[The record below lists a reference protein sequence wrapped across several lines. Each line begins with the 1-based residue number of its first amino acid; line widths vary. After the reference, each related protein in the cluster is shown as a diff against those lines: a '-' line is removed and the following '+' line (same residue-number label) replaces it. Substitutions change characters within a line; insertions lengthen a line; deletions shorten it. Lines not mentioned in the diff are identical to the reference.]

1 MKEVVLDVCGVSHWS
16 CWLSPKGRVVLRMYP
31 NCFPIFL
38 FLTGSKMTLP
48 CKVFV
53 GLSSHFQTDVEW
65 LANDTRVD
73 VVYKQSRVKEGERQ

>member
-1 MKEVVLDVCGVSHWS
+1 MKEVVLDVCGVFHMS
-16 CWLSPKGRVVLRMYP
+16 CWFSPKGRVVLRMYP

-73 VVYKQSRVKEGERQ
+73 VVYKQSRVTEGERQ